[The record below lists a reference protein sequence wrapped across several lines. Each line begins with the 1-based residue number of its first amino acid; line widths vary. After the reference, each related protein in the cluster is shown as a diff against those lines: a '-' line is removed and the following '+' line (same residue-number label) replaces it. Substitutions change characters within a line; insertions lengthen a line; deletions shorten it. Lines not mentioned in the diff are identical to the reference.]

1 MTQLRVDYYSTRGDR
16 AGGWMQLTAKGAGAA
31 IRVDSAFEDFVA
43 IARAASDA
51 ARANGLEVSEATR
64 VNLAHLGIAIDA

>member
-16 AGGWMQLTAKGAGAA
+16 AGGWMQLTAKGPGAA
-31 IRVDSAFEDFVA
+31 IRVDSAIEDFVA

>member
-1 MTQLRVDYYSTRGDR
+1 
-16 AGGWMQLTAKGAGAA
+16 MQLTAKGQGAS
-31 IRVDSAFEDFVA
+31 IRVDSAIEDFVA
-43 IARAASDA
+43 IARAAADA